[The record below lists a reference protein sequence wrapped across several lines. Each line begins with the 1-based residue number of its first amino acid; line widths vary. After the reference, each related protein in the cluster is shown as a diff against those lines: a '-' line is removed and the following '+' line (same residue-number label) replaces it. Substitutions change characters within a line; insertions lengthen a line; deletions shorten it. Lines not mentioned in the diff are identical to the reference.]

1 MPWPQ
6 ESEPRLRRA
15 AIPYTCA
22 PSDPLRKETPVN
34 SPRAVVRN
42 WRDSECYL
50 GHDNAIVWPILNRGG
65 GGKPSPF
72 QCLTHLSGLAGH
84 SLQGGKSTNY
94 HSHPADEQYYYI
106 LSGQAEVLVGKERH
120 AVSEGSV
127 AYFPPGVKHQ
137 LLGETNPDWMQY
149 LIITC
154 PVPDDRRG
162 SEPRVL
168 NWRDAQPNMGVHGNA
183 VTWQLLERLDAEEPA
198 TDQPCLL
205 AFWYLARQAV
215 ARGKASDFHVHDDK
229 EQVYYILE
237 GEGTVVA
244 GFDAHPVR
252 EGDTVYLPIGV
263 PHAILNDRHDGWL
276 SYLVI
281 S

>member
-1 MPWPQ
+1 M
-6 ESEPRLRRA
+6 
-15 AIPYTCA
+15 
-22 PSDPLRKETPVN
+22 D

-42 WRDSECYL
+42 WRDSECYF
-50 GHDNAIVWPILNRGG
+50 GHDNAIVWPILNRAGG
-65 GGKPSPF
+65 GGEPSPF
-72 QCLTHLSGLAGH
+72 RCLTHLSGFAGH
-84 SLQGGKSTNY
+84 SLQGGKSTNH
-94 HSHPADEQYYYI
+94 HSHADAEQYYYI
-106 LSGQAEVLVGKERH
+106 LSGQAEVLIGKDRH

-127 AYFPPGVKHQ
+127 AYFPPGVPHQ
-137 LLGETNPDWMQY
+137 LLGESNPDWMQY

-154 PVPDDRRG
+154 PVPDGRRG

-168 NWRDAQPNMGVHGNA
+168 NWRDASPNMGVHGNA
-183 VTWQLLERLDAEEPA
+183 VTWQLLERLDAEERG

-229 EQVYYILE
+229 EQVYYVLE
-237 GEGTVVA
+237 GEGTVVT

-263 PHAILNDRHDGWL
+263 PHAILNDRYDGWL
-276 SYLVI
+276 SYLVV